1 MQESHN
7 PEGAED
13 LKRFRVFSNWMDTQF
28 KVPGT
33 RWTFGIDPLLG
44 LVPGAGD
51 LLGFIIATI
60 PILIVIRNGVSGKV
74 AALLVLN
81 IGLDALIGSI
91 PILGGIFDF
100 AYKANIRNLR
110 LLERHYESGK
120 HQGSAWK
127 VIIPVILLILLVFG
141 LLIWG
146 VFWILETFISMIS

>member
-1 MQESHN
+1 
-7 PEGAED
+7 
-13 LKRFRVFSNWMDTQF
+13 
-28 KVPGT
+28 
-33 RWTFGIDPLLG
+33 LLG

-91 PILGGIFDF
+91 PIIGGIFDF

-110 LLERHYESGK
+110 LLEKHYESGK
-120 HQGSAWK
+120 YQGSAIS
-127 VIIPVILLILLVFG
+127 VILPILLLILIVFILLV
-141 LLIWG
+141 WG
-146 VFWILETFISMIS
+146 IIWILSTIINWIS